1 MPFLLN
7 SIVRQRR
14 HFRQEYP
21 AFLTRFLI
29 SLLPLMVSRLFTPS
43 SRLQSSIQWE
53 AKGRRFSTP
62 WLVIPIICIR
72 LYFLLSP
79 KLESI
84 VSFLFLSMISFLDC
98 ILETSPSIYVG
109 LDDGIFTYQDKKIM
123 VDHGYILI
131 PKRFNIRTIYDL
143 HSNQYIEGSTLS
155 MNIVFR
161 DFLAILSLPIEFA
174 IHCASV
180 NPSKLLQLT
189 HKKGTLDNGLDADM
203 VFLDSNF
210 NVVSTYIQGKQV
222 YRIPYMAE

>member
-1 MPFLLN
+1 
-7 SIVRQRR
+7 
-14 HFRQEYP
+14 
-21 AFLTRFLI
+21 
-29 SLLPLMVSRLFTPS
+29 
-43 SRLQSSIQWE
+43 
-53 AKGRRFSTP
+53 
-62 WLVIPIICIR
+62 
-72 LYFLLSP
+72 
-79 KLESI
+79 
-84 VSFLFLSMISFLDC
+84 MISFLDC

-109 LDDGIFTYQDKKIM
+109 LDDGIFSYQDKKIM